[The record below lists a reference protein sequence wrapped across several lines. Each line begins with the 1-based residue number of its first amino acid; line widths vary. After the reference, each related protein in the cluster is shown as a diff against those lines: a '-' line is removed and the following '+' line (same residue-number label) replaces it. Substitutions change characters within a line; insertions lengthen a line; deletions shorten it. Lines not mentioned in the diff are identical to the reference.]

1 MKLFFS
7 GNSGSLLREQ
17 TIYNRVKFP
26 HRCLSYAYLG
36 IRRNDQLSAWEMY
49 RELKRPAIFMDS
61 GAFTLQTDTAV
72 GIKEAVA
79 FARKYATFI
88 QENEQSLEHYVSVDW
103 RRNGKISWDMQK
115 RLEDWGLK
123 PLPVYHA
130 EDDFAWF
137 EKLCAAKYPIV
148 CVSKPDRAGAL
159 TLDRLYKQVF
169 SVAHEHGTL
178 VHGLS
183 ETGSNIFRY
192 PFYSVDSTSWLQDA
206 GRGYIIQLSRG
217 SLTRVYVTSSAR
229 GGTFGWDALPEHRQE
244 QLTRI
249 ITDWGYKLSDIRQD
263 YTMRAAF
270 NAQTFLQAKPPK
282 EDRFRWGRIC

>member
-1 MKLFFS
+1 MKLYFS

-17 TIYNRVKFP
+17 TIYARVKFP

-36 IRRNDQLSAWEMY
+36 IRRNDQLTAWEMY
-49 RELKRPAIFMDS
+49 KELGKPAIFMDS
-61 GAFTLQTDTAV
+61 GAFTLQTDKAV
-72 GIKEAVA
+72 TIKEAVV
-79 FARKYATFI
+79 FAKRYATWVK
-88 QENEQSLEHYVSVDW
+88 ENAQSLEHYVSVDW

-115 RLEDWGLK
+115 RMEDWGLK

-130 EDDFAWF
+130 EDDFIWF

-159 TLDRLYKQVF
+159 TLDRLYKRVF
-169 SVAHEHGTL
+169 SVAKEHGTL

-206 GRGYIIQLSRG
+206 GRGYIIQIARG
-217 SLTRVYVTSSAR
+217 ALNRIYVTTSAR
-229 GGTFGWDALPEHRQE
+229 GSTFSWDSLPEHRQKE
-244 QLTRI
+244 LTSI
-249 ITDWGYKLSDIRQD
+249 ITNWGYTLEDIRQN

-282 EDRFRWGRIC
+282 EVRFNWERI